1 MEMEKAQLKQ
11 IKTVNVEAVRERLT
25 QDKGINSLFLLFLFL
40 CAGSLRFLQ
49 VFDLQR
55 SKF

>member
-1 MEMEKAQLKQ
+1 MEIRAAQLPQ
-11 IKTVNVEAVRERLT
+11 INVEEVRERLT

-40 CAGSLRFLQ
+40 GAGSLRFLQ
-49 VFDLQR
+49 VFDLQI